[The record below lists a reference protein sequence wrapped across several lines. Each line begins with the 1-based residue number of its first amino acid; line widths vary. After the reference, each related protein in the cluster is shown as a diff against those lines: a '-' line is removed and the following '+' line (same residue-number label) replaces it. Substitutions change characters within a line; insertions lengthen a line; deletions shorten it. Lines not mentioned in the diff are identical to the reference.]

1 MITADLFKKDEMIVT
16 IGDYKQEC
24 PKGKRSFYSFVTF
37 DDFSTVHWT
46 NFFATNRTEAL
57 NQVMERF
64 ADCSEYIYENHCMN
78 LRIEPPLRKKTPTS
92 GVFCYCQ

>member
-57 NQVMERF
+57 KQVMKRF
-64 ADCSEYIYENHCMN
+64 ADCTEYIHSISIHES
-78 LRIEPPLRKKTPTS
+78 ED
-92 GVFCYCQ
+92 